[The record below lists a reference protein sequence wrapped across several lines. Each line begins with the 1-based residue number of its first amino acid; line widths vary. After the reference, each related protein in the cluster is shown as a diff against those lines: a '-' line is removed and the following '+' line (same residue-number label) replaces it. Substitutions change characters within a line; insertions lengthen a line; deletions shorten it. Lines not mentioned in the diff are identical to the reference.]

1 MLLII
6 NTLINHLALER
17 GGFGVVLANPFASLS
32 LLREG
37 PAFPDLATED
47 PPSVAGDSL
56 REEVHCSVHRGQATR
71 G

>member
-6 NTLINHLALER
+6 NTLINPLALEQ

-37 PAFPDLATED
+37 PASPDLATGD
-47 PPSVAGDSL
+47 PPSAAGDCL
-56 REEVHCSVHRGQATR
+56 REEVRCSVHRGQAAR